1 MGVFRGILMTW
12 PGRVFAVALI
22 GLMAGGAVF
31 VSRANAPAAKAELRT
46 QAVTKGSVIQSVAVS
61 GSVAA
66 SNQTKMSFKT
76 AGKIAAVYVSVGQ
89 QVTAGQPLAK
99 LDTTDLETA
108 LAQAQANL
116 VTAQNNYN
124 RTASGTNDSQKA
136 LQQARQQAAQDLA
149 TAQTALNKIT
159 TNYASAKSNFNSY
172 SDNATSG
179 IVSFQD
185 GLTTIQSQIDALIAE
200 MGTIVGGGD
209 SGDLRNAM
217 NAVSAANS
225 PPLQNAR
232 SNSLA
237 LLSPALA
244 DYRSAR
250 AALLSIVADFDSAF
264 AAGSDT
270 TSIASSLQLAQTN
283 FTIATSRLTSALD
296 TTSAVLATVQTNVTT
311 AQSSLNTLATKSL
324 HNPFDQ
330 WRADLATLYTF
341 VGGQQQNVSTVKL
354 KITQAATYLGTV
366 GDAVGGSI
374 ATATQNITTV
384 AQRGQQSI
392 DSATTSLSS
401 KPYDLASS
409 QASVDNAASAVE
421 TAQNNLA
428 NAVVTAPTAG
438 VVASVASQVGETAAN
453 PFMLLANTTALV
465 LHGTIGES
473 DVAKVKLGLVA
484 NVAVD
489 AVAAAGRMT
498 GRVTSLDPLATIQSG
513 VPVYGI
519 DVTIDLPNAQVK
531 PGMTGTATVII
542 ASKQGVLTV
551 PNLAIRTAANRR
563 YLQVLK
569 DGEAVDTDVTFGIA
583 NDTTTEVITG
593 VAEGD
598 LVVLP
603 AARATATA
611 RPGAGGGGFTQ
622 GGGGGPV
629 IIGR

>member
-1 MGVFRGILMTW
+1 MTVFKGILMTW
-12 PGRVFAVALI
+12 PGRLFAVALI

-31 VSRANAPAAKAELRT
+31 VSRANAPAAKAEIRT

-76 AGKIAAVYVSVGQ
+76 AGKIAALYVSVGQ

-124 RTASGTNDSQKA
+124 RTASTSSDSQKA
-136 LQQARQQAAQDLA
+136 LNQARQQAAQDLA
-149 TAQTALNKIT
+149 TAQAALNKVTNNYT
-159 TNYASAKSNFNSY
+159 TAKSNFNSFT
-172 SDNATSG
+172 DNATSG
-179 IVSFQD
+179 ISSFQD
-185 GLTTIQSQIDALIAE
+185 SLTTIQSQIDGLIAE
-200 MGTIVGGGD
+200 MGQIVGGGD
-209 SGDLRNAM
+209 TGDLRNAM
-217 NAVSAANS
+217 NAISGANA
-225 PPLQNAR
+225 PALQNAR
-232 SNSLA
+232 ANSLS

-244 DYRSAR
+244 DYRTTRS
-250 AALLSIVADFDSAF
+250 ALLSLVGDFDAAS
-264 AAGSDT
+264 AAGGDT
-270 TSIASSLQLAQTN
+270 TAIAGSLQLAQTN
-283 FTIATSRLTSALD
+283 YTIATSRLTSALD
-296 TTSAVLATVQTNVTT
+296 TTSAVLTTVQTSVTT
-311 AQSSLNTLATKSL
+311 AQSSLNTQATKTL
-324 HNPFDQ
+324 HAAFDQ
-330 WRADLATLYTF
+330 WRADLATLYTL
-341 VGGQQQNVSTVKL
+341 VGGQQQSVSTVKL
-354 KITQAATYLGTV
+354 KITQATAYLGTV
-366 GDAVGGSI
+366 SDAIGGSI
-374 ATATQNITTV
+374 ATATQNVTTV

-392 DSATTSLSS
+392 DSALSSLSS
-401 KPYDLASS
+401 KPYDLANS

-428 NAVVTAPTAG
+428 NAVVLAPTAG

-453 PFMLLANTTALV
+453 PFMVLANTTALV
-465 LHGTIGES
+465 LHGTIGEG

-489 AVAAAGRMT
+489 AVTSAGRMT
-498 GRVTSLDPLATIQSG
+498 GRVTSLDPLATIQQG

-519 DVTIDLPNAQVK
+519 DVTIDIPNAQVK

-551 PNLAIRTAANRR
+551 PNVAIRTAANRR

-569 DGEAVDTDVTFGIA
+569 DGEAIDTDVVFGIA
-583 NDTTTEVITG
+583 NDTSTEVVSG

-611 RPGAGGGGFTQ
+611 RPGTGGAGI
-622 GGGGGPV
+622 GGPGV
-629 IIGR
+629 LVGR